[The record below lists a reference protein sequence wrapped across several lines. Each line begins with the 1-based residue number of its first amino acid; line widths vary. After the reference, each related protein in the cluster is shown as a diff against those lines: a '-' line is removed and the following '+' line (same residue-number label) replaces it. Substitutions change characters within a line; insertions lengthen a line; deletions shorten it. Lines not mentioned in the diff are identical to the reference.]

1 MDGAATKRSSL
12 SLGIA
17 WFFNA
22 LDLGLLTFVVTAIQ
36 KDWQLTPGQ
45 TNWVG
50 LITLFGIVIGALISG
65 ILADQVNRKKIL
77 IVMMFLFAISTGLCA
92 IVDNLQL
99 FLVLRF
105 FSGIGTGGELP
116 VIITFLFE
124 SMTPK
129 FRSKAVILL
138 GIFWSLGW
146 LVATISSYRII
157 PLGGWRLASLVPAV
171 AFFYAFYL
179 IKSVDGATST
189 HVKKEHFLT
198 PLNQIFKKPFITLTL
213 KLCICWFMVMFAY
226 CGIVFWF
233 PTLIMMRG
241 HSAVNSYWY
250 TLLITAIQIPGYY
263 LAAWLVEKIGRKVVI
278 SIFSVGIAV
287 GAILFA
293 VTTQKTILLFS
304 GLLASFFSLG
314 SWGIIQ
320 VYTAEQYPVFS
331 RATAMGLACGFSQ
344 VGGALATMLVGNLIK
359 MNWSVIMIFSL
370 FLVALLITNLIVI
383 SLKDDADPQK
393 EV

>member
-1 MDGAATKRSSL
+1 
-12 SLGIA
+12 
-17 WFFNA
+17 
-22 LDLGLLTFVVTAIQ
+22 
-36 KDWQLTPGQ
+36 
-45 TNWVG
+45 
-50 LITLFGIVIGALISG
+50 
-65 ILADQVNRKKIL
+65 
-77 IVMMFLFAISTGLCA
+77 
-92 IVDNLQL
+92 
-99 FLVLRF
+99 
-105 FSGIGTGGELP
+105 
-116 VIITFLFE
+116 
-124 SMTPK
+124 
-129 FRSKAVILL
+129 
-138 GIFWSLGW
+138 
-146 LVATISSYRII
+146 
-157 PLGGWRLASLVPAV
+157 
-171 AFFYAFYL
+171 
-179 IKSVDGATST
+179 
-189 HVKKEHFLT
+189 
-198 PLNQIFKKPFITLTL
+198 
-213 KLCICWFMVMFAY
+213 MFAY

-250 TLLITAIQIPGYY
+250 TLLITIVQIPGYY

-293 VTTQKTILLFS
+293 VTTQKNILLFS

-383 SLKDDADPQK
+383 SLKDDTDPQK